1 MAFPEPSEG
10 GLGMQDSAR
19 KFNPDKLR
27 VLVVD
32 DNAQM
37 RGILQSL
44 LRGFG
49 VRAVSLAIDGTDALA
64 QLERRQFDIA
74 ICDWLMEPM
83 DGYEFVRAVRAS
95 DLPGIRELPI
105 VMLTGQAEIRQVLAA
120 REAGVTEYLL
130 KPIAAGVL
138 WTRLAAA
145 YTRSTPVPADPRA
158 APAIAAADRGMQALG
173 DLYEATLVADCGYL
187 DLCLTDLLERDWDRI
202 ETWRLLRKKAHD
214 VKGQAGSFGYRLAT
228 DIAHSLVL
236 ALTPVLESFD
246 HRDRRK
252 LALRH
257 LLGTHVAALKLVANQ
272 RIKGDGG
279 DEGRELLDEL
289 EAKRAKL
296 YPAELRRKLVA

>member
-1 MAFPEPSEG
+1 
-10 GLGMQDSAR
+10 MQDNTR
-19 KFNPDKLR
+19 KFDPAKLR

-49 VRAVSLAIDGTDALA
+49 VRAVSLAVDGSDALA
-64 QLERRQFDIA
+64 QLQGRQFDIA

-95 DLPGIRELPI
+95 DDSKIRELPI
-105 VMLTGQAEIRQVLAA
+105 VMLTGQAEMRQVLAA

-145 YTRSTPVPADPRA
+145 YTRGSPVPADPRA
-158 APAIAAADRGMQALG
+158 APAIAAADRGMRALG

-187 DLCLTDLLERDWDRI
+187 DLCLSDLLARDWDRI

-228 DIAHSLVL
+228 DIAHSLVR
-236 ALTPVLESFD
+236 ALTPVLEDFG
-246 HRDRRK
+246 RRVDRQ

-257 LLGTHVAALKLVANQ
+257 LLSAHVDALKLIANQ

-279 DEGRELLDEL
+279 DEGRDLLDEL
-289 EAKRAKL
+289 EVKRVKL
-296 YPAELRRKLVA
+296 YTTELRRKLVA

>member
-1 MAFPEPSEG
+1 
-10 GLGMQDSAR
+10 MQDSAR
-19 KFNPDKLR
+19 KFDPARLR
-27 VLVVD
+27 ILVVD

-49 VRAVSLAIDGTDALA
+49 VRAVSLAVDGSDALD

-95 DLPGIRELPI
+95 DDPAIRELPV
-105 VMLTGQAEIRQVLAA
+105 VMLTGQSEKRQVLAA

-130 KPIAAGVL
+130 KPIAAGLL
-138 WTRLAAA
+138 WSRLAAA
-145 YTRSTPVPADPRA
+145 YARGAHVPADPRA
-158 APAIAAADRGMQALG
+158 APAIAAADRGMQALS

-187 DLCLTDLLERDWDRI
+187 DLCLTDLFERDWDRI

-228 DIAHSLVL
+228 DIAHSLVRS
-236 ALTPVLESFD
+236 LTPVLEEFG
-246 HRDRRK
+246 RRNDRQ

-257 LLGTHVAALKLVANQ
+257 LLSAHVDALKLIANQ

-279 DEGRELLDEL
+279 AEGRDLLDEL
-289 EAKRAKL
+289 EAKRFKL
-296 YPAELRRKLVA
+296 DPGAARRALVA

>member
-1 MAFPEPSEG
+1 MEDG
-10 GLGMQDSAR
+10 AR
-19 KFNPDKLR
+19 KFDPTELR

-37 RGILQSL
+37 RGILQSM
-44 LRGFG
+44 LRAFG
-49 VRAVSLAIDGTDALA
+49 VRAVSLAVDGSDALV

-83 DGYEFVRAVRAS
+83 DGYEFVRKARAS
-95 DLPGIRELPI
+95 ADPGIRDLPI
-105 VMLTGQAEIRQVLAA
+105 VMLTGQAEMRQVLAA
-120 REAGVTEYLL
+120 RDAGVTEYLL
-130 KPIAAGVL
+130 KPISAGVL

-145 YTRSTPVPADPRA
+145 YTRGTAAAADPSA
-158 APAIAAADRGMQALG
+158 APAIAAADRGMTALG

-187 DLCLTDLLERDWDRI
+187 DLCLGDLFDRDWDRP

-228 DIAHSLVL
+228 DVAHSLVC
-236 ALTPVLESFD
+236 ALTPILDDFTCRAV
-246 HRDRRK
+246 RP
-252 LALRH
+252 LALRY
-257 LLGTHVAALKLVANQ
+257 LLSAHVDALNLIANQ

-279 DEGRELLDEL
+279 EEGRDLLGEL

-296 YPAELRRKLVA
+296 AAHTPRRAMVA